1 MPTLT
6 RRVLAA
12 TVTHFKI
19 LVSVAGY
26 TPPITA
32 VLSSSVTGFW
42 NEIKGWAS
50 STHGDARDGHGS
62 EGGKASFFSLLVV
75 ELVVELKS
83 GYSLRYNL

>member
-32 VLSSSVTGFW
+32 VLSSWVTGFW

-50 STHGDARDGHGS
+50 STHGDARDGHGLS
-62 EGGKASFFSLLVV
+62 WQRGRQGLFLLAF
-75 ELVVELKS
+75 
-83 GYSLRYNL
+83 GC